1 MEQKKCHIMK
11 ISIKCNIIHK
21 DFAVHRD
28 CERYFGKESLQPISR
43 DDSVICSIEYSKIV
57 PLEGGEVSFL
67 SLAFSYTYILCR

>member
-1 MEQKKCHIMK
+1 MKWKHNKRCHIMK
-11 ISIKCNIIHK
+11 TSIKCNILVIHK
-21 DFAVHRD
+21 DFAFHRD

-67 SLAFSYTYILCR
+67 SLAFP